1 MVKKIIKFSLENKL
15 LIIIASV
22 LISIAGIY
30 TTKQMD
36 TDVFPDLTAPTVVVM
51 TEAHG
56 MAPEEVERLVSFPI
70 ETAVNGA
77 TGIRRVRSSSAQ
89 GYSIVW
95 VEFDWEMNVYNARQ
109 IVTEKIQTVISQL
122 PDGVGIPTLMPQ
134 SSIMGEIF
142 IMALT
147 SDSTSMLDLRTEAE
161 WVLRPRLLSVNGVA
175 QVTIF
180 SEYFKQYQIIPDA
193 KKMEHYKVSLFELT
207 EVINGGFKNVP
218 GGYLEE
224 YGNRYIIRGIG
235 RTSDLEK
242 IKNRVV
248 KLQNGEPIK
257 LGNIAEVKIGS
268 APIIGSGSYN
278 NKDAAVV
285 LITKQ
290 PNVNT
295 LELTQKIKETIKEI
309 KPNMP
314 KDVKFHTNIFKQ
326 EDFIMRSINNV
337 SDSLLEGGI
346 LVTII
351 LFIFLMNFRVTII
364 SLVSIP
370 ISLLISI
377 LVLDFMGIGINTMV
391 LGGMAIAIGSLVDD
405 AIVDVENVYKRLRQ
419 NAALPIEKQLPKV
432 KVIYNASIE
441 IRSSIVNATL
451 IIIAAFIPLFFL
463 SGMEG
468 RMLRPL
474 GITYIISLF
483 ASLLIAMTLTNVLEA
498 YLLTNDKKLKKHSKG
513 SFLERYLTKW
523 YEKFLKFILQY
534 KIQTLSIVIVLFIS
548 CFFFVGQF
556 GRSFLPKFNEGT
568 LTINASTL
576 PEVSYKESVETG
588 KKIEKALLSLPE
600 ISIVERRTGRAELA
614 EHSAGLNSSEIDVP
628 YTLKD
633 RSREEFMKDVRSKLS
648 QVPGTNFEVGQP
660 LSHRI
665 NHMLSGT
672 KAAIAIKIFG
682 KDLKVMYKLGQ
693 EIKAKIENIE
703 GVVDLF
709 LEQQVDIPQ
718 IKITPK
724 EELMAAYGI
733 TMKQFLEFVDI
744 GFAGEKLG
752 TVFEG
757 ERSFP
762 LVVRFDESQRN
773 SLVKLG
779 DALIDTP
786 NGNKIPFS
794 YVANIKSTSG
804 PNKINREN
812 VKRKLVLSANVAE
825 RDVRGVVND
834 IQNVVK
840 NQVNIPK
847 ETYVDFGG
855 QFKSEESASKT
866 LLLASLLSLLLIF
879 VLLFQEFKNIKTT
892 GIVMLNLPLALIGG
906 VYAIALTSGELNVP
920 AIIGFITL
928 FGIATRNGILLV
940 SRYTTLLQEGHGF
953 KEAIIEGSKDRLIPI
968 LMTALTAALALIPMV
983 LRADLPGN
991 EIQSPMAV
999 VILGGLLS
1007 STILNVFVLPIVF
1020 WFKERKSKN
1029 SDLKQKNNE
1038 LI

>member
-1 MVKKIIKFSLENKL
+1 MVKNIIKFSLENKL

-22 LISIAGIY
+22 LISIAGVY
-30 TTKQMD
+30 TIREMD

-56 MAPEEVERLVSFPI
+56 MAPEEVERLVSFPL

-95 VEFDWEMNVYNARQ
+95 VEFDWSMNVYNARQ
-109 IVTEKIQTVISQL
+109 IVSEKIQTITGQL
-122 PDGVGIPTLMPQ
+122 PEGVGTPTLMPQ

-142 IMALT
+142 VMALT
-147 SDSTSMLDLRTEAE
+147 ADSTSMIDLRTEAE

-180 SEYFKQYQIIPDA
+180 SEHFKQYQILPDP
-193 KKMEHYKVSLFELT
+193 KKMEYYKVSLGTL
-207 EVINGGFKNVP
+207 VDNVSGGFKNVP
-218 GGYLEE
+218 GGYLEQ
-224 YGNRYIIRGIG
+224 YGNRYIIRGLG
-235 RTSDLEK
+235 RTSDIDK
-242 IKNRVV
+242 MSSRVLQLNSGLPV
-248 KLQNGEPIK
+248 KLGDV
-257 LGNIAEVKIGS
+257 AEVKIS
-268 APIIGSGSYN
+268 TAPIIGSGSYN
-278 NKDAAVV
+278 LKDAAVV

-295 LELTQKIKETIKEI
+295 LELTEKIKQTLKDI

-314 KDVKFHTNIFKQ
+314 SDVKFHQNIFKQ
-326 EDFIMRSINNV
+326 EDFIIRSVNNV
-337 SDSLLEGGI
+337 SDALLEGGI
-346 LVTII
+346 LVTIV
-351 LFIFLMNFRVTII
+351 LFLFLMNFRVTII

-377 LVLDFMGIGINTMV
+377 LCLKMMGIGINTMV

-419 NAALPIEKQLPKV
+419 NAALPKDQQLGKV
-432 KVIYNASIE
+432 KVIYNASVE

-483 ASLLIAMTLTNVLEA
+483 ASLLIAMTLTNVLEV

-513 SFLERYLTKW
+513 SLLERVLTKW
-523 YEKFLKFILQY
+523 YEKALNWILKY
-534 KIQTLSIVIVLFIS
+534 KITVLATVVILFAGSFAIV
-548 CFFFVGQF
+548 GTF
-556 GRSFLPKFNEGT
+556 GRSFLPTFNEGT
-568 LTINASTL
+568 LTITAATL
-576 PEVSYKESVETG
+576 PEVSYEESVNTG
-588 KKIEKALLSLPE
+588 RKMERTLLEVPE

-633 RSREEFMKDVRSKLS
+633 RSRDEFLEDVRSRLS
-648 QVPGTNFEVGQP
+648 QVPGISFEVGQP

-672 KAAIAIKIFG
+672 KAAIAVKIFG
-682 KDLKVMYKLGQ
+682 KDLKEMYRIGQ
-693 EIKAKIENIE
+693 EIKSKVE
-703 GVVDLF
+703 GVDGLVDLF

-724 EELMAAYGI
+724 DQIMSAYGI
-733 TMKQFLEFVDI
+733 TMKDFLEFVDV
-744 GFAGEKLG
+744 GFAGEKIG
-752 TVFEG
+752 TIFEG

-762 LVVRFDESQRN
+762 LVVRFDENERN
-773 SLVKLG
+773 SIKALG

-786 NGNKIPFS
+786 DGHKIPFS
-794 YVANIKSTSG
+794 YIANITSASG
-804 PNKINREN
+804 PNQVNREN
-812 VKRKLVLSANVAE
+812 VKRKLVLSANVAG
-825 RDVRGVVND
+825 RDVRGVVQD
-834 IQNVVK
+834 IQNIVD
-840 NQVNIPK
+840 NEIELP
-847 ETYVDFGG
+847 ESTYVEYGG

-866 LLLASLLSLLLIF
+866 LMLASFLSLLLIF
-879 VLLFQEFKNIKTT
+879 VLLFQEFKSVNTT

-906 VYAIALTSGELNVP
+906 VFAIMVTSGELNIP

-940 SRYTTLLQEGHGF
+940 SRYNTLIEEGIPYQ
-953 KEAIIEGSKDRLIPI
+953 KAIIKGSADRLIPI
-968 LMTALTAALALIPMV
+968 LMTALTAALALIPMA
-983 LRADLPGN
+983 LRSDQPGN
-991 EIQSPMAV
+991 EIQSPMAI

-1007 STILNVFVLPIVF
+1007 STVLNVFVLPIVF
-1020 WFKERKSKN
+1020 WYKERRADAAKVV
-1029 SDLKQKNNE
+1029 
-1038 LI
+1038 